1 MAHERKPPFAFGP
14 FLLDVAEQTLTRDGR
29 TVPLTPKLFEVLHLL
44 VEHQGHLVDKETF
57 IEKVWNGGFVE
68 EGALTRSVSMLR
80 KALGDALSDPVY
92 IETVPKRGYRFIAPV
107 TTQPALERSSGEKR
121 IAWLSLAFLTVVVLA
136 ILALM
141 ARGADQRPLAGSRP
155 APAHRQITFT
165 GSADAPALSQDGE
178 RLAYIESDA
187 GGEKR
192 VVVRDLD
199 GGNAIEIFRAPE
211 LGYVS
216 WSPDDRHLLAWARGA
231 GKNGVYVLSA
241 NGEAPRLIVPN
252 RYVACWSPD
261 GSAIAVPHYLGG
273 EIALWTLAGE
283 KQGAWSLGKLWSI
296 SDLDWSRAT
305 GRIAVVTNDQ
315 QGQYTIWTIQP
326 DGLDQRKV
334 LEHAGEITSVR
345 WRPDGEALYYSHR
358 RQQTVSINEVTM
370 ASSQPAAILTG
381 LEAGRAFSISRDA
394 TRVVYARAP
403 FHSNLWTMQLDTE
416 NPKGE
421 PVARPLTTGTSY
433 IERPRISPDGKQIVF
448 TAGHEPQTQLY
459 TMPIGGG
466 PWTQL
471 TNFNSTNVGGA
482 WSPDGA
488 QIAFVSTEG
497 QKPQVWTIDARGGV
511 PRRRSTT
518 AVSDSFDLS
527 WSSAG
532 IAYQNPGNR
541 SYTVLDVRTGEER
554 PLVDDTVD
562 GFPFSPLANPA
573 GNVALFWNRDRRRGI
588 WVIHPARRHSRLVY
602 ASDSG
607 SFYPI
612 GWSAANDAV
621 FIVEGKP
628 AAMREMTSRQGE
640 TMKEA
645 AIVKVPVAGGEP
657 RVVARIPFAE
667 IGAVALSPDART
679 LVFPVFSSRSDIW
692 LVDGFSEK
700 DRTHP

>member
-1 MAHERKPPFAFGP
+1 MAHARKPPFAFGP
-14 FLLDVAEQTLTRDGR
+14 FVLDVSEQTLLRDGR
-29 TVPLTPKLFEVLHLL
+29 VVPLTPKLFDVLRVL
-44 VEHQGHLVDKETF
+44 VEHDGRLVDKETF
-57 IEKVWNGGFVE
+57 IAEVWGGGFVE
-68 EGALTRSVSMLR
+68 EGALTRSVSMVR
-80 KALGDALSDPVY
+80 KALGDTLSDPVY

-107 TTQPALERSSGEKR
+107 TTQPALERSPGEKR

-141 ARGADQRPLAGSRP
+141 ARGADQRPLANSRP

-178 RLAYIESDA
+178 RLAYVESDVA
-187 GGEKR
+187 GEKR

-241 NGEAPRLIVPN
+241 NGAAPRLIVPN

-261 GSAIAVPHYLGG
+261 GSTIAVPHYLGG

-573 GNVALFWNRDRRRGI
+573 GDVALFWNRDRRRGI

-667 IGAVALSPDART
+667 IGVVALSPDARM